1 MKKQIIKKTKSA
13 ILSRKYSEEFSF
25 FDKNGIE
32 YVGTR
37 EFYEKDLIHENDFI
51 KFAKI
56 NLDFHKGPSEEFF
69 SIFSELKHKK
79 NREEYVKSALGKNNE
94 LILNDESI
102 SELKLLQNYLFEK
115 IIEYQECSI
124 HERECVLLDIELVCS
139 QKHVSS
145 IFDKRFVNFCEPSN
159 FCQHICNEFIWLAKN
174 SEYFEFILI
183 CRNKECPKR
192 RFVVNNDSKKTA
204 FCSDM
209 CTSLYHNKKSSPGRY
224 KREKDRMSNGT
235 SKKTYSRFKC
245 KNNADAPINAW
256 KLHQKTISN

>member
-25 FDKNGIE
+25 FDKKGNE
-32 YVGTR
+32 YLGTR
-37 EFYEKDLIHENDFI
+37 ELYEKDLIHENDFI

-56 NLDFHKGPSEEFF
+56 NLDFYKGPSEEFF

-79 NREEYVKSALGKNNE
+79 NREEYIESILDKNNK
-94 LILNDESI
+94 LILTDESI

-124 HERECVLLDIELVCS
+124 HERECVLLDIESVCS
-139 QKHVSS
+139 QKQVSS
-145 IFDKRFVNFCEPSN
+145 LLGRRFVDNSEPLN
-159 FCQHICNEFIWLAKN
+159 FCQHICNEFIWLANN
-174 SEYFEFILI
+174 SEYFKFILI
-183 CRNKECPKR
+183 CRNKECSKR
-192 RFVVNNDSKKTA
+192 RFVVNNDSKKTT

-209 CTSLYHNKKSSPGRY
+209 CSSLYNNKKNSSGRY

-245 KNNADAPINAW
+245 KNDADAPINAW